1 MAHNT
6 ALQELIEDIKANI
19 AGCAC
24 NLNEAGLSEK
34 ERAHYN
40 GAIIAGKDALRKATE
55 LLPKERQDISD
66 NVCSFLDWI
75 HSEGWMVFRSTPE
88 IIWFKEGAYAMKTN
102 EQLYYYFTYTKN
114 K

>member
-1 MAHNT
+1 MAQNT
-6 ALQELIEDIKANI
+6 AMQELIERLQVAFERGDKKYKPAFEYW
-19 AGCAC
+19 
-24 NLNEAGLSEK
+24 LNEAK
-34 ERAHYN
+34 N
-40 GAIIAGKDALRKATE
+40 
-55 LLPKERQDISD
+55 LLPKDRQDISD

-102 EQLYYYFTYTKN
+102 EQLYYYFTYTQN

>member
-1 MAHNT
+1 MAQNT
-6 ALQELIEDIKANI
+6 ALQELITQIK
-19 AGCAC
+19 
-24 NLNEAGLSEK
+24 
-34 ERAHYN
+34 
-40 GAIIAGKDALRKATE
+40 GAISIIDRHGVLNDYAHQRKDVYVSILDVATE